1 MPETHRPPNT
11 RMVRVPY
18 PYRHLNLSEESVPMH
33 VAKSAAL
40 KVAMVPVLL
49 ALTLSAHAQSWSVS
63 RVLQE
68 AAQNHPSV
76 KTRQSESRAAEYEL
90 QGAEWG
96 RYPSVSTELQGA
108 QGGAQGVVRL
118 QQPLWSGG
126 RITSQIELGKARLS
140 GAQAAVSEAQQT
152 IMLEAATVFFEIQRL
167 QARLQAAQDNEAE
180 HLRLQSIIERRVAAD
195 VSPTTDAT
203 QARARMQQAVSER
216 LQFLRQL
223 DNLKSSFEQVVGQPP
238 RDLVPPKDIRMDG
251 WSSVSLVEA
260 ALLHSPERRRLT
272 AQVEAGQAQI
282 ESAKSALM
290 PLVGLGYEIK
300 GGRLLNGES
309 RGRLFVGLTAQTG
322 AGLSS
327 LSNVELAAAR
337 QQASRDELERNRRQ
351 LEQSIQTGWSEVG
364 ALSGQLAP
372 ARALLSAT
380 DEVVDSYLRQFQV
393 GRKTWLDVLN
403 AQREKTNARYAL
415 ADTEA
420 PLMLAKLRL
429 LLLAGV
435 VQPDSMIAIHD

>member
-1 MPETHRPPNT
+1 M
-11 RMVRVPY
+11 RV
-18 PYRHLNLSEESVPMH
+18 S
-33 VAKSAAL
+33 KSAVL
-40 KVAMVPVLL
+40 KVAMVPVWL
-49 ALTLSAHAQSWSVS
+49 ALGLSAHAQSWPVS

-68 AAQNHPSV
+68 AALNHPSV
-76 KTRQSESRAAEYEL
+76 KTRQSEWRAAEYEL

-96 RYPSVSTELQGA
+96 RYPSLSTELQGS
-108 QGGAQGVVRL
+108 QGGGQGVVRV

-126 RITSQIELGKARLS
+126 GITSQIDLGKARLS
-140 GAQAAVSEAQQT
+140 GARSAVVEAQQT
-152 IMLEAATVFFEIQRL
+152 IMLEAANVFFEIQRL
-167 QARLQAAQDNEAE
+167 QSRLLAAQDNEAE

-195 VSPTTDAT
+195 VSPMTDAT
-203 QARARMQQAVSER
+203 QARARMQQAVFER
-216 LQFLRQL
+216 LQFQRQL
-223 DNLKSSFEQVVGQPP
+223 DNLKSSFEQLVGQPP
-238 RDLVPPKDIRMDG
+238 RDLVPPKEIRMDG
-251 WSSVSLVEA
+251 WNSATLLEA
-260 ALLHSPERRRLT
+260 ALRYSPERQRLM

-282 ESAKSALM
+282 ASAKSAWM
-290 PLVGLGYEIK
+290 PLVALGYEIK
-300 GGRLLNGES
+300 GGRLNNGED
-309 RGRLFVGLTAQTG
+309 RTRLFVGLTAQTG

-337 QQASRDELERNRRQ
+337 QQAAREELERHRRQ

-364 ALSGQLAP
+364 ALSTQLSP
-372 ARALLSAT
+372 TRALLSAT